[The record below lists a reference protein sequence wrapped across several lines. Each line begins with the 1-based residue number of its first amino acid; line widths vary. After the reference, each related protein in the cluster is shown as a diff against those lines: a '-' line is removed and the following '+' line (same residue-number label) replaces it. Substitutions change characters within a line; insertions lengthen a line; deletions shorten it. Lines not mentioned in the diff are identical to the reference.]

1 MLRLQ
6 RIHTADRAL
15 YDFMERLLV
24 ASFPAEEYRALDQL
38 RQYADTREAFHCNV
52 ILGEDDTPIGLF
64 NYWDFGTFC
73 YGEHFAIDPARRN
86 GGQGKRALE
95 ELCRRVHPRPI
106 VLEVEMP
113 MEEMAQRRIG
123 FYERQGFTLWDKPYQ
138 QPPYK
143 PGDDFLLMRLMAYGN
158 IDPETA
164 FDTVC
169 SCIHREVYGVT
180 SAPVPNN

>member
-1 MLRLQ
+1 MIRLQ
-6 RIHTADRAL
+6 RITTADADWYR
-15 YDFMERLLV
+15 FMEELMV
-24 ASFPAEEYRALDQL
+24 QSFPPEEYRPLEQL
-38 RQYADTREAFHCNV
+38 RLYTDTKPAFYNNIV
-52 ILGEDDTPIGLF
+52 LESDDTPVGF
-64 NYWDFGTFC
+64 FTYWDFGTFC

-95 ELCRRVHPRPI
+95 ELCRQVHPRPI

-113 MEEMAQRRIG
+113 VEEMSRRRIG
-123 FYERQGFTLWDKPYQ
+123 FYQRQGFTLWDKPYQ

-143 PGDDFLLMRLMAYGN
+143 PGDGFLPMRLMAYGD

-169 SCIHREVYGVT
+169 ACIHREVYGC
-180 SAPVPNN
+180 SL

>member
-6 RIHTADRAL
+6 RIHTADKAL
-15 YDFMERLLV
+15 YDFMENLLV
-24 ASFPAEEYRALDQL
+24 ASFPAEEYRDLDQL
-38 RQYADTREAFHCNV
+38 RQYADSRETFRCNV
-52 ILGEDDTPIGLF
+52 ILDEDDTPIGLF

-86 GGQGKRALE
+86 GGLGKRALE
-95 ELCRRVHPRPI
+95 ELCRQVHPRPI

-113 MEEMAQRRIG
+113 VEEMSRRRIG
-123 FYERQGFTLWDKPYQ
+123 FYQRQGFTLWDKPYQ

-143 PGDDFLLMRLMAYGN
+143 PGDGFLPMRLMAYGD

-169 SCIHREVYGVT
+169 ARIHREVYGC
-180 SAPVPNN
+180 SL

>member
-6 RIHTADRAL
+6 RIHTTDTEL
-15 YDFMERLLV
+15 YAFMEQLLTT
-24 ASFPAEEYRALDQL
+24 SFPPEEYRALEQL
-38 RQYADTREAFHCNV
+38 RLYTDTREAFHCNV
-52 ILGEDDTPIGLF
+52 ILDEEDTLIGLF
-64 NYWDFGTFC
+64 NYWDFGGFC

-86 GGQGKRALE
+86 GGYGKRALE
-95 ELCRRVHPRPI
+95 ELCRMVHPRPI

-113 MEEMAQRRIG
+113 EEEMARRRIG
-123 FYERQGFTLWDKPYQ
+123 FYQRQGFSLWDKPYQ

-143 PGDDFLLMRLMAYGN
+143 PGDGYLPMRLMAYGG

-169 SCIHREVYGVT
+169 ARIHREVYGVGQ
-180 SAPVPNN
+180 

>member
-6 RIHTADRAL
+6 RIHTADQAL
-15 YDFMERLLV
+15 YDFMEQLLV
-24 ASFPAEEYRALDQL
+24 ASFPAEEYRALEQL
-38 RQYADTREAFHCNV
+38 RHYADTRETFHCNV
-52 ILGEDDTPIGLF
+52 ILDEEDLPIGLF
-64 NYWDFGTFC
+64 NYWDFGNFC

-86 GGQGKRALE
+86 GGYGKRALE
-95 ELCRRVHPRPI
+95 ELCRTVHPRPI

-113 MEEMAQRRIG
+113 VEEMARRRIG
-123 FYERQGFTLWDKPYQ
+123 FYQRQGFTLWDKPYQ

-143 PGDDFLLMRLMAYGN
+143 PGDGFLPMRLMAYGD

-169 SCIHREVYGVT
+169 ACIHREVYGC
-180 SAPVPNN
+180 SL